1 MKERKIRDLCVKQ
14 GYTVAAAESCT
25 GGLLSDH
32 LTNVPGSSEY
42 FMGGVIAYNN
52 DVKINIL
59 RVPFDIIYTYGAVSG
74 RTALAMAKG
83 VKKLFDTDIGI
94 GITGI
99 CGPTGG
105 TTAKPVGLVFVGGI
119 FEGNEVIKEF
129 YFEGDRLEVKTS
141 AVNEAVSLVL
151 ELLGENTQS
160 QE

>member
-1 MKERKIRDLCVKQ
+1 MKEKKIRDLCVKQ
-14 GYTVAAAESCT
+14 GYTMAVAESCS
-25 GGLLSDH
+25 GGLLSDR

-105 TTAKPVGLVFVGGI
+105 TTAKPVGLVFVGGV

-129 YFEGDRLEVKTS
+129 YFEGERQEVKAS
-141 AVNEAVSLVL
+141 AVEEAVSLVI
-151 ELLGENTQS
+151 ELLGEEIQS
-160 QE
+160 